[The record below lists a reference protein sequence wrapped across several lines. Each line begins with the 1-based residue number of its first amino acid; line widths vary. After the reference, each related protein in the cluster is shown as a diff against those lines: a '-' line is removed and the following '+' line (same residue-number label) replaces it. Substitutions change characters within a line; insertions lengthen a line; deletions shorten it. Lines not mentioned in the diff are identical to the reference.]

1 MASSFRLVIR
11 SGVEVGKE
19 FPLEK
24 NELIVGREQSNDI
37 TISDPEVSRRH
48 ARIFFQNGSYVVE
61 DLGSTNGTFVNGQRL
76 TGPYILR
83 PGEMLNFGEHVSVLY
98 EATQIDPNATVVAG
112 QGVKGSAQKPPI
124 YAPPPAQPVSYSPP
138 AGAINQPQVANVPAV
153 QQPHEQEFVENQAP
167 VKGGKRAGIKLPKWA
182 TIVVI
187 IILIVLV
194 LCILPVT
201 IIDVTNQWC
210 NIFGTIF
217 NGITP
222 GACP

>member
-11 SGVEVGKE
+11 SGVDVGKE

-24 NELIVGREQSNDI
+24 NELIIGREQSNDI

-48 ARIFFQNGSYVVE
+48 SRLFFQNGSYVIE

-83 PGEMLNFGEHVSVLY
+83 PGEMLNFGEHVSVLF

-112 QGVKGSAQKPPI
+112 QVPRPASQKPPI
-124 YAPPPAQPVSYSPP
+124 YAPAPVQPVPYSPP
-138 AGAINQPQVANVPAV
+138 AGAVNQAQAVNAPPA
-153 QQPHEQEFVENQAP
+153 QQPYEQEFAEPQPAA
-167 VKGGKRAGIKLPKWA
+167 KSGRKAGLKLPKWA
-182 TIVVI
+182 TIIVIVVL
-187 IILIVLV
+187 ILLV

-210 NIFGTIF
+210 NLFGTIF

>member
-11 SGVEVGKE
+11 SGVDVGKE
-19 FPLEK
+19 YPLEK

-48 ARIFFQNGSYVVE
+48 SRLFFQNGSYVVE

-112 QGVKGSAQKPPI
+112 SPRPVAQKQPI
-124 YAPPPAQPVSYSPP
+124 YAPAPSQPVPYSPP
-138 AGAINQPQVANVPAV
+138 VGGSQSAVVNAAPA
-153 QQPHEQEFVENQAP
+153 QQPYEQEFEEPQAATP
-167 VKGGKRAGIKLPKWA
+167 KGSKKSGLKLPKWA
-182 TIVVI
+182 TIIVIVVL
-187 IILIVLV
+187 ILLV

-210 NIFGTIF
+210 NLFGTIF